1 MSPATSKDGAKKV
14 MDLKGIKEPM
24 KKRRV
29 GIKLIENREALH
41 TTFTKRR
48 QGLFRK
54 ASQFCEN
61 FAAQALVITFSCS
74 GNVYAYGDPEFDPL
88 FKRYLADPSSSVA
101 ATDNSVNGGGIMV
114 ATPNE
119 SEERINEALG
129 KGRSAWDAVT
139 ADLGLSELDD
149 METAVNFMKSQL
161 KTETSLQN

>member
-1 MSPATSKDGAKKV
+1 MTSKDGVKKV

-61 FAAQALVITFSCS
+61 FAAQALVITFSSS

-101 ATDNSVNGGGIMV
+101 ATAGGIVV

-119 SEERINEALG
+119 SVERINEALG

-149 METAVNFMKSQL
+149 METAVTYMKSQL